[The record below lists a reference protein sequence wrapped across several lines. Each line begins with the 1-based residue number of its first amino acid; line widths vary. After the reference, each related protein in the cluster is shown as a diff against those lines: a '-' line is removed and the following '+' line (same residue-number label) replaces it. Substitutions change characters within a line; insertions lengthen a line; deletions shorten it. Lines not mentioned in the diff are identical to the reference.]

1 MADGDTPDWRAL
13 FTELDALDADAD
25 AAARQRRG
33 HAFERALWGM
43 FDSAEMEPRSRF
55 RPSGEEID
63 GSFLHH
69 ARPMLFEAK
78 WTKVPVPAS
87 LLYAFRGK
95 LDGKLA
101 GTLGIFVSMGGYSKD
116 AVDAL
121 IAGKSLNLIL
131 FDGDDMRNL
140 ARADGIGIE
149 AAIDFKL
156 RAAAEEGTPFMPLLG
171 PSPGRPHACGAP
183 TEQLVIV
190 EGPSDVAVMRALL
203 EVRNVR
209 SRTTLTPA
217 GGRLNQPLVALAQ
230 LALARDAKR
239 LIIVAD
245 GDRQPDEVRR
255 QIERTL
261 AEADAPADVEYAII
275 VIDPNLEIALGLP
288 DRRLPITLEAVIKGI
303 DLDARARSNPELG
316 RLLRLL
322 GILNGNDA

>member
-1 MADGDTPDWRAL
+1 M
-13 FTELDALDADAD
+13 
-25 AAARQRRG
+25 
-33 HAFERALWGM
+33 
-43 FDSAEMEPRSRF
+43 
-55 RPSGEEID
+55 
-63 GSFLHH
+63 
-69 ARPMLFEAK
+69 
-78 WTKVPVPAS
+78 
-87 LLYAFRGK
+87 
-95 LDGKLA
+95 
-101 GTLGIFVSMGGYSKD
+101 
-116 AVDAL
+116 DAL

-156 RAAAEEGTPFMPLLG
+156 RAAAEEGTPFMPLPG
-171 PSPGRPHACGAP
+171 PGPGRPHARGAP
-183 TEQLVIV
+183 TDQLVIV

-203 EVRNVR
+203 EVRNVK

-230 LALARDAKR
+230 LGLAPDAKR

-288 DRRLPITLEAVIKGI
+288 DRRLPITPEAAINGI

-322 GILNGNDA
+322 GILNADDA